1 MLLIVRLSLW
11 LSLILGLTACIS
23 TNAKPNSPVLASS
36 ITNIPASI
44 TPTSPTIAEL
54 LLSAEPSD
62 FCPTPATRGCGKP
75 LAVLLAD
82 YLQRNPTDP
91 QALALWRRII
101 SVGQPTMELGADDP
115 QAFDITWA
123 FDGWA
128 QAEFLALDLPH
139 ELAPTQPAALEL
151 GKLTIIP
158 TNLDGDSTQDY
169 LLSGSISGSP
179 NASGQ
184 LRWMH
189 WQQAPWVGE
198 HVLSY
203 EHDHGAEI
211 QLGDVT
217 GDAQPELFVRSSRCG
232 SACSGKMYA
241 WTWQTGRPQALFP
254 AEANTSDLSITP
266 IDGKLSISSADVRY
280 AFDGQNLTP
289 AELATPSGP
298 LSTTIGAQLR
308 YAHGLTLLGR
318 FDQAMAQLEQAADLS
333 DGSAEYGHNQ
343 TLQDARPIALF
354 RIGIIQLLK
363 HDHAAAQ
370 AAWNTLVARFPQ
382 ALAAT
387 VVQDFKLTSFQGSIS
402 QWCELLAAE
411 RPSIMQGYQ
420 REMLDRYPFNE
431 FDWLPLCHPRTLL
444 PLQTWTQAVPLAEQF
459 AALGVPWQLLSERY
473 DLNGDGR
480 NDPLG
485 VVDWLGIYTPWV
497 FMTTETGYQP
507 MYANQPW
514 PTDTALASLT
524 DPDYFFSR
532 PNTASITDLDADGAP
547 EWLFEYRDYFSLVA
561 WFDDRFWQ
569 NRIALHQGTG
579 FYTAT
584 LSLAPKP
591 DGTQRLSAEY
601 LPNAAGQKPE
611 PNHVEYDLRAGT
623 LIQQVPVPIDI
634 PNGFSYERHDPS
646 SATLYAALFGNNN
659 PALALEIVA
668 LLEPKNIWAEHEQ
681 LVLHALALEYNGQ
694 SAAAQ
699 RLLQSVANAS
709 ETTGWSRFV
718 QQRR

>member
-1 MLLIVRLSLW
+1 MLLIVRLSLCVC
-11 LSLILGLTACIS
+11 LILGLTACTA
-23 TNAKPNSPVLASS
+23 TNSNPTPPILAPS
-36 ITNIPASI
+36 A
-44 TPTSPTIAEL
+44 TPTPLTTAEL

-62 FCPTPATRGCGKP
+62 FCPKPATRGCGKP
-75 LAVLLAD
+75 LAVLIAD

-101 SVGQPTMELGADDP
+101 SLGQPTMELGADDP
-115 QAFDITWA
+115 QAFDVTWA

-139 ELAPTQPAALEL
+139 ELAPTPPAALEI
-151 GKLTIIP
+151 GKLMIIS
-158 TNLDGDSTQDY
+158 TNLDGDSNQDY

-179 NASGQ
+179 NSIGQ
-184 LRWMH
+184 LRWVH
-189 WQQAPWVGE
+189 WQQDSWLGE

-203 EHDHGAEI
+203 ANDYGAQI

-217 GDAQPELFVRSSRCG
+217 GDAEPELFVRSSHCG
-232 SACSGKMYA
+232 SACSGQLYG
-241 WTWQTGRPQALFP
+241 WTWQAGRPQALFP
-254 AEANTSDLSITP
+254 VGANTSDLSITP

-280 AFDGQNLTP
+280 AFDGQYLAPT
-289 AELATPSGP
+289 ELAAPSGP
-298 LSTTIGAQLR
+298 FSNTIGAQLR

-318 FDQAMAQLEQAADLS
+318 FDQAIAQLEQAAALS

-343 TLQDARPIALF
+343 TLKDARPIVLF

-363 HDHAAAQ
+363 HDHVAAQ
-370 AAWNTLVARFPQ
+370 AAWHRLLARFPQ
-382 ALAAT
+382 SFAAT
-387 VVQDFKLTSFQGSIS
+387 VVQDFKLTRFNGSIS

-420 REMLDRYPFNE
+420 REMLDRSPFNE

-444 PLQTWTQAVPLAEQF
+444 PLQIWNHAVPLAEQF
-459 AALGVPWQLLSERY
+459 TALGLPWQSLSENY

-497 FMTTETGYQP
+497 FMTTEAGYQP
-507 MYANQPW
+507 LYANQPW
-514 PTDTALASLT
+514 PNAKALSSLS

-532 PNTASITDLDADGAP
+532 PNTVSITDLDADGAP
-547 EWLFEYRDYFSLVA
+547 EWLFEYRDHFSLLA
-561 WFDDRFWQ
+561 WSHGRFWQ
-569 NRIALHQGTG
+569 NKVALYQGTS

-584 LSLAPKP
+584 LRLAPQP

-601 LPNAAGQKPE
+601 LPNAAGQQPE
-611 PNHVEYDLRAGT
+611 LNHVEYDLRAGT
-623 LIQQVPVPIDI
+623 LIQQVPVPINLN
-634 PNGFSYERHDPS
+634 NGFSYERYDPS
-646 SATLYAALFGNNN
+646 ISTLYAALFGNND
-659 PALALEIVA
+659 PALALEIVV
-668 LLEPKNIWAEHEQ
+668 LLEPQNIWSQHEQ

-694 SAAAQ
+694 AAEAQ

-709 ETTGWSRFV
+709 ETTGWSRFA